1 MLYHGAVFDE
11 LISPCYFLV
20 EDYFA
25 RKELAKIG
33 ITENF
38 DDLDTFEVQYLTI
51 IGQELMELE
60 AKNVKNRS
68 PSRH

>member
-1 MLYHGAVFDE
+1 MVDP
-11 LISPCYFLV
+11 SYFLV

-33 ITENF
+33 ITESFN
-38 DDLDTFEVQYLTI
+38 DLDTFEVQYLTI

-68 PSRH
+68 TSRH